1 MRRIF
6 VALLLAGVL
15 SGCEAVNSQTDPS
28 AGAQDRLGDDVKSSL
43 LALLQR
49 RDPAI
54 TDLST
59 AAACD
64 ASQLLRE
71 NIRQTPLFVTTSSG
85 VCLPADLEGA
95 DAQNYFSDVFCTSPV
110 AYRPPSFPRFCQEML
125 TGTPNAVLGNAATWD
140 RDRLQV
146 NDPLPDQPSQ
156 RWTLALGADFR
167 LGIESIGANTL
178 PFMKRIRYKSVVSER
193 GICELEMRVYKRAI
207 PDTNLMP
214 LLALHG
220 GSWAFRDG
228 AFLGLE
234 SQISHFTQQGF
245 IVFAPF
251 YRLAGELDG
260 NRECNGVTWPAI
272 TQDVSD
278 ALTWVQ
284 QHGPA
289 LGATAGP
296 VRIMGQSAGGFLAA
310 WLALHRPGDVSR
322 GLLLYPPTDA
332 LDFARNAR
340 PGGAYENYQA
350 SLDTLERFLGIPDL
364 TVIDVDNPP
373 LAVTENAL
381 VRRASPGATPFFI
394 LHGNADTVVPSQQ
407 SVLLCNAYGG
417 GAENDGGDPAA
428 GTFTRAYLC
437 GTGELHLFA
446 QGEHALDLL
455 CLPGVVCP
463 AGSPISAE
471 FVAVALQR
479 ARLWLALP

>member
-1 MRRIF
+1 L
-6 VALLLAGVL
+6 VALLLAGFL
-15 SGCEAVNSQTDPS
+15 SGCEVVNSQTEGP
-28 AGAQDRLGDDVKSSL
+28 AGGQDALGDDVRSSL
-43 LALLQR
+43 LALLR
-49 RDPAI
+49 ARDPTI
-54 TDLST
+54 RDLST
-59 AAACD
+59 VAACD
-64 ASQLLRE
+64 ASRLLRE
-71 NIRQTPLFVTTSSG
+71 NLAQTPLFMTTSAG
-85 VCLPADLEGA
+85 RCLPADLEGP
-95 DAQNYFSDVFCTSPV
+95 DAGLYFSDGFCTNPV
-110 AYRPPSFPRFCQEML
+110 AYRPPSFTRFCEEML
-125 TGTPNAVLGNAATWD
+125 ASAPNALLGNASTWD
-140 RDRLQV
+140 RDRLQF

-167 LGIESIGANTL
+167 LGLEPIDGNAL
-178 PFMKRIRYKSVVSER
+178 PFMKRFRYKGVASDR

-207 PDTNLMP
+207 PDSNLPP

-234 SQISHFTQQGF
+234 SQISHYTQQGF

-251 YRLAGELDG
+251 YRLAGEQDG
-260 NRECNGVTWPAI
+260 NRACNGVTSQAI

-284 QHGPA
+284 QFGPA
-289 LGATAGP
+289 LGATPGP
-296 VRIMGQSAGGFLAA
+296 VRVMGQSAGGFLAA
-310 WLALHRPGDVSR
+310 WLALNRPSDVTR

-340 PGGAYENYQA
+340 PGGAYAEYQA

-364 TVIDVDNPP
+364 TVIDLDNPP
-373 LAVTENAL
+373 VAVTESAL
-381 VRRASPGATPFFI
+381 VRRASPGSPPFFI

-417 GAENDGGDPAA
+417 GAENDGGDPAT
-428 GTFTRAYLC
+428 GTFTRSYLC

-455 CLPGVVCP
+455 CLPDVICR
-463 AGSPISAE
+463 AGSPTSAE
-471 FVAVALQR
+471 FVAAALR
-479 ARLWLALP
+479 RGRVWLAGF